1 MKDTRQSTSRQYTI
15 YIIEIMPRWHY
26 LVAPDLPPGK
36 RCFYVGQTSHN
47 VSERYREHL
56 TGKSKPGRR
65 KKATVRAL
73 KPIFKSKDGEPLERK
88 VDVTLRR
95 NMMAAYPTTT
105 DQEEANDLEAK
116 AVEDLRLEGHC
127 VYPEGLGETDFAA
140 YREATAP

>member
-1 MKDTRQSTSRQYTI
+1 MAEATYTI
-15 YIIEIMPRWHY
+15 YIIEIMPRWHH

-36 RCFYVGQTSHN
+36 RCFYVGQTSHD
-47 VSERYREHL
+47 VAERYREHL

-73 KPIFKSKDGEPLERK
+73 KPIFKAKGGAPLQRN

-95 NMMAAYPTTT
+95 TMMAAYPTTT
-105 DQEEANDLEAK
+105 DQDEANDLEAK

-127 VYPEGLGETDFAA
+127 VYPVGLGETDFAA